1 MGSLIQYKCP
11 NCKYKEELH
20 EGSGIAGFAKN
31 YTCLSCNK
39 LTSVII
45 LQDDK
50 NVIKKGINR
59 ERTFTLI
66 NDDPKQF
73 FCGHC
78 KSNDL
83 VEWREFAC
91 PRCNHKMNEQDNYWW
106 GFWR

>member
-11 NCKYKEELH
+11 ICKYKVELH
-20 EGSGIAGFAKN
+20 EGSGVIGFAKN
-31 YTCLSCNK
+31 YACKNCNE

-50 NVIKKGINR
+50 NVIKEGINR
-59 ERTFTLI
+59 ERKFILI

-73 FCGHC
+73 NCEHC
-78 KSNDL
+78 KSNNL
-83 VEWREFAC
+83 IEWKDDNC
-91 PRCNHKMNEQDNYWW
+91 PKCMKKMNKQDDYWW